1 VTNAPKN
8 MLFNQIGRHTPKPVA
23 PESIDVTV
31 APSSPGINNNPKL
44 PLFLILNVWCS

>member
-31 APSSPGINNNPKL
+31 APSSPGINNNPEL
-44 PLFLILNVWCS
+44 QN